1 MTETQNAEPRAVVHG
16 GTGGAPTVP
25 SPADDPLQP
34 ARVVDPRGRAKV
46 LRPLPAEER
55 EAAVARGLAAYARGN
70 FYLAHEEL
78 EPAWMGTA
86 DPAERELLG
95 GLIKLAAAFA
105 HARRGNPAGAATNL
119 RGARV
124 RLAGAASAGHD
135 GGFDVAALLTAIDDR
150 LARLDAEPAGAPS
163 AETPPAGLVTDPPRD
178 VAEPPG
184 PVAAQVAPASL
195 VTDPPHDVAGP
206 PGRAHRPPLALDP
219 PTIVR
224 RAGA

>member
-1 MTETQNAEPRAVVHG
+1 VTETRNAELGAGVHG
-16 GTGGAPTVP
+16 GTGGALTVP
-25 SPADDPLQP
+25 SRADGALQP

-55 EAAVARGLAAYARGN
+55 EAAVSRGLAAFARGD

-95 GLIKLAAAFA
+95 GLIKLAAAFV
-105 HARRGNPAGAATNL
+105 HASRGNPAGTATNL

-124 RLAGAASAGHD
+124 RLAGAAAAGHD
-135 GGFDVAALLTAIDDR
+135 GGFDVAALLAAIDDR

-163 AETPPAGLVTDPPRD
+163 AETPPAGSVP
-178 VAEPPG
+178 
-184 PVAAQVAPASL
+184 
-195 VTDPPHDVAGP
+195 DPPHDVAGP
-206 PGRAHRPPLALDP
+206 PGRTWRAPLALDP
-219 PTIVR
+219 LTIAR
-224 RAGA
+224 RTRA